1 MMNDTTNINLNDLPV
16 TLEEDEAMLA
26 MEQARLPHK
35 EGWDNAAPE
44 TPALPIQDLAL
55 MSSLIHTFTKHIE
68 TLVDQRF
75 AALVESHRTLALMD
89 ENMRD
94 AITEMIDDK
103 IGEHEYDKDHKNDA
117 DIETEVSN
125 HVEYFLRQG
134 DHQFITERNLS
145 EKVSDVLEEILED
158 RVREVID
165 NASVTISI

>member
-44 TPALPIQDLAL
+44 TPAKSIAEYAL
-55 MSSLIHTFTKHIE
+55 LGTV
-68 TLVDQRF
+68 LQAVDSYIKAAVEKEF
-75 AALVESHRTLALMD
+75 ARLVEAHRTLALMD

-103 IGEHEYDKDHKNDA
+103 IAEHEADHPHKNDD

-165 NASVTISI
+165 NANVTISI

>member
-35 EGWDNAAPE
+35 EGWDNAAPQ

-55 MSSLIHTFTKHIE
+55 MSSLLHTFTKHIE
-68 TLVDQRF
+68 TFVDQRF

-103 IGEHEYDKDHKNDA
+103 IAEHEADHPHKNDD

-134 DHQFITERNLS
+134 NHQFIPERNLS
-145 EKVSDVLEEILED
+145 EKVSDVLDEILED
-158 RVREVID
+158 RINAALS
-165 NASVTISI
+165 NASIEISI